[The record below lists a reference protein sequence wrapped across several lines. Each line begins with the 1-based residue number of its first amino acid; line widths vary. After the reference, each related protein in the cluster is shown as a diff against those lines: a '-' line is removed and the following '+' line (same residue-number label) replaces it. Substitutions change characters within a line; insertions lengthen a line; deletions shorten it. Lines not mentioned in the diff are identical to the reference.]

1 LGRLGEPERAAIA
14 LVAKRFS
21 APWEESEGGSPNA
34 YLTIDG
40 KPIAIEVAAIK
51 PGLVELTKPGL
62 RFDKVALRLIERLQ
76 AALSAFVPDGEA
88 VLVTVTAPI
97 RLPSKTAVAL
107 ESQVRGEL
115 ARRPAQLEIKETICG
130 NHIRVRLVSG
140 VSGRMS
146 KVIGFVH
153 NPDSDAD
160 VLLGLTQTLLQH
172 VGAAADRRPPE
183 TFTGDRWLVIADED
197 GLAPI
202 ETYRQVYAQISS
214 STEFKKVL
222 MVLAGAR
229 VETLIG

>member
-1 LGRLGEPERAAIA
+1 MSRLGEPERAAIA
-14 LVAKRFS
+14 RVARRFS
-21 APWEESEGGSPNA
+21 ATWEEADGGSSDA
-34 YLTIDG
+34 YLTIGG
-40 KPIAIEVAAIK
+40 KPIAIEVAVIK
-51 PGLVELTKPGL
+51 PGLAELTKPGL
-62 RFDKVALRLIERLQ
+62 RFDKVALRLIGRLQ
-76 AALSAFVPDGEA
+76 AALSAFVADGEA

-97 RLPSKTAVAL
+97 RLPSKTAAAL
-107 ESQVRGEL
+107 ESQVRDRL

-130 NHIRVRLVSG
+130 NQIRVRLLSG

-160 VLLGLTQTLLQH
+160 VLLGLTQTLLQQ

-202 ETYRQVYAQISS
+202 ETYRQVYAQIST
-214 STEFKKVL
+214 STDFKKVL
-222 MVLAGAR
+222 MVLGGGR